1 MASSANFQKFA
12 IRTIRGL
19 KTKSFSSS
27 VELINQMGS
36 KVAAM
41 IPVDTGN
48 LKSTVRVVT
57 DAARGRASL
66 LVGGPKTTRKV
77 RAGAAVDYDY
87 AVGVEYGTQKMKAQ
101 PYFWPQWRIIK
112 PKAKKRNREDVKQI
126 AAAAGR
132 STGVAV
138 K

>member
-1 MASSANFQKFA
+1 MANTKNFEKFA

-27 VELINQMGS
+27 VELINQMASG
-36 KVAAM
+36 VAARV
-41 IPVDTGN
+41 PTDTGT
-48 LKSTVRVVT
+48 LKSTIRVVT
-57 DAARGRASL
+57 DSARGRASL